1 MRASTLILKE
11 TYLHGDKVDVTSM
24 WLVASFSQ
32 TILFSLLPTSSSL
45 NFFCSPRTPTIL
57 SITHDMGNI
66 TQKPFR
72 IFTSLLNVRLLALS
86 LTHQQAALSITGKS
100 LILVAYAPKQGVQV
114 GFLLLFQLLLY
125 QKTLWVHL
133 QSHGWNA
140 PPLSTHLFIHYPFI
154 CMYLPGFL

>member
-1 MRASTLILKE
+1 
-11 TYLHGDKVDVTSM
+11 M